1 MAETLG
7 SLIDKLS
14 IKNLRHWH
22 LDETIQGKEASDP
35 QTEGLKAKLDL
46 VDRQRQDLLSEV
58 DAFLAAAL
66 AGEVKVRDEK
76 VKLYKN
82 LNVASSESLAKLG
95 DAVSGLAMRNIQ
107 LWHLEDEVRRTDL
120 PDAEIVRVKRN
131 IDKVNQERN
140 DHMDKVDEIL
150 EMSASL
156 QALALQTE
164 DHAEAVRAIIEKR
177 PPQFKG
183 D

>member
-1 MAETLG
+1 LTLFAELDMAETLG
-7 SLIDKLS
+7 GLIDKLS

-22 LDETIQGKEASDP
+22 MDEAIQEKEASDP
-35 QTEGLKAKLDL
+35 KIEELKAKLGL
-46 VDRQRQDLLSEV
+46 VDRQRQDLLSEI
-58 DAFLAAAL
+58 DAFLAATL
-66 AGEVKVRDEK
+66 AGDVKVRDEK

-82 LNVASSESLAKLG
+82 LNVASSEGLAKLG

-150 EMSASL
+150 EKATN
-156 QALALQTE
+156 QENENA
-164 DHAEAVRAIIEKR
+164 
-177 PPQFKG
+177 
-183 D
+183 